1 MLQDFLAKL
10 RNKEVD
16 FEDTIKV
23 IHELY
28 DYKPTRFSNGVT
40 SIVINEAGQNE
51 GSCRIFAFAKL
62 NHLDEQQTLA
72 CFGRFYQD
80 VLNNPQGTD
89 HGNIRNF
96 MRDGWAG
103 IRFEDKALTAKRKH
117 LVEGVTGT
125 ASMTVTDMDTAK
137 AIAVMA
143 DDDFPEV
150 FATAKMVGL
159 MELAAARCLKAL
171 LSEGELSV
179 GVGVDIKHLA
189 ATPKYE
195 VVQAVATYVGQ
206 EGKLYKFTIEAFD
219 AGGKIGEGTHTRA
232 IISTERLLSGAKAR
246 IAAGE
251 K

>member
-1 MLQDFLAKL
+1 MLQQFLAKL

-23 IHELY
+23 INELY
-28 DYKPTRFSNGVT
+28 DYQPTRFSNGVT
-40 SIVINEAGQNE
+40 TIVINEEGQNE
-51 GSCRIFAFAKL
+51 DSCRIFAFALL
-62 NHLDEQQTLA
+62 NNLNQQETLA
-72 CFGRFYQD
+72 CFGRFYQE
-80 VLNNPQGTD
+80 VLNDSQGSG

-103 IRFEDKALTAKRKH
+103 ISFEGSALTPKRKH
-117 LVEGVTGT
+117 LAAGSTGT

-159 MELAAARCLKAL
+159 MELAAARCLKVL
-171 LSEGELSV
+171 LNDGELSV
-179 GVGVDIKHLA
+179 GVDVDIKHLA

-232 IISTERLLSGAKAR
+232 IISTERLINGAKAR
-246 IAAGE
+246 VSVM
-251 K
+251 

>member
-1 MLQDFLAKL
+1 MLQEFFAKL
-10 RNKEVD
+10 RNKDVD

-23 IHELY
+23 INELY
-28 DYKPTRFSNGVT
+28 EYQPTRFTNGVT
-40 SIVINEAGQNE
+40 TVVINEAGQNE
-51 GSCRIFAFAKL
+51 GSCRIFAFALL
-62 NHLDEQQTLA
+62 NNLDEQQTLA
-72 CFGRFYQD
+72 CFGRFYQE
-80 VLNNPQGTD
+80 VLNDPQGTG
-89 HGNIRNF
+89 HGNIRSF

-103 IRFEDKALTAKRKH
+103 VSFDGKALTAKHKY
-117 LVEGVTGT
+117 LAEGSTGS

-150 FATAKMVGL
+150 FATARMVGL
-159 MELAAARCLKAL
+159 MELAAARCLKVL
-171 LSEGELSV
+171 LNEGELSV

-195 VVQAVATYVGQ
+195 VVQAVATYVGK

-232 IISTERLLSGAKAR
+232 IISTERLINGAKAR
-246 IAAGE
+246 VALN
-251 K
+251 